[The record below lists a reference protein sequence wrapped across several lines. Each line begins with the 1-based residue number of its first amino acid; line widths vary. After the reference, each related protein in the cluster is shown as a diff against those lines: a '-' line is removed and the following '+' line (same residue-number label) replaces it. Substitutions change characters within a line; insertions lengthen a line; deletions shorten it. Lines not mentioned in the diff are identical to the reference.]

1 MDPPNGLAWMESIFV
16 LKGSPMEAAEEL
28 LNLMLVPA
36 TSIAVASG
44 QKYPS
49 ALDPTKVEM
58 PADVQALPAF
68 DATGKLETLVFRDP
82 ETWNPEEK
90 DQSKTWNRVQ
100 KGG

>member
-1 MDPPNGLAWMESIFV
+1 
-16 LKGSPMEAAEEL
+16 
-28 LNLMLVPA
+28 
-36 TSIAVASG
+36 
-44 QKYPS
+44 
-49 ALDPTKVEM
+49 M